1 MAIFWKKQTTEENQ
15 EVRRCLNCGK
25 DISNK
30 RKDAKFCCNLC
41 WQGYHSETTF
51 VPAGPPTLLS
61 KYFWLKEKEKNNEQD
76 DR

>member
-1 MAIFWKKQTTEENQ
+1 MAIFWKKQTTEENP

-41 WQGYHSETTF
+41 WQGYHSETTT
-51 VPAGPPTLLS
+51 PIEPPKLPS
-61 KYFWLKEKEKNNEQD
+61 KYFWLEEKEENNEQD